1 MARIDSI
8 LGIVTQQNANELRV
22 GTDREPKMFA
32 FGTPKRLAM
41 PATDEDTL
49 RNLLGELLTP
59 EREEQMKTKGK
70 IELAYDA
77 ATFGQF
83 HVSLARREGQP
94 GFDAIF
100 TKRGGGAP
108 KREAAP
114 PPVPTPVR
122 APALAVVPSPIS
134 SPTPVLDSA
143 PVSETIPQI
152 ETTMPAIALDSSSPF
167 VNLVAQADAMRASD
181 LHLQDGEAP
190 RVRVDGQLRR
200 LEYHGDVDVA
210 ALLALDDAG
219 KNALARGHAI
229 DAGLDVPEVGRLRLH
244 AFRTSTGLCAAVR
257 ILPKSA
263 PSIASL
269 HLGVPIDSLVD
280 LPHGLVLVVGAT
292 GSGKS
297 TTLAALAQEAL
308 KRRSIALSTLE
319 DPIEVPL
326 VCSSQSILR
335 RREVGRD
342 VPDFHSGLRDAL
354 REDPD
359 VLLVGEMRDR
369 ETISLA
375 LTAAE
380 TGHLVLASLH
390 ASSTTS
396 AVERIVD
403 SYPPERAQQIRV
415 QLADSLKVVLAQRLL
430 PRTRGGGRI
439 AACEYLKVNHAVA
452 AIIRE
457 GKTAQLVSA
466 MQSGKAEGMTTL
478 EKSLADRVAN
488 REITLETA
496 RGAANDLG
504 ALQNY
509 LPRG

>member
-8 LGIVTQQNANELRV
+8 LGIVSQQNANELRV

-59 EREEQMKTKGK
+59 EREEQMKTKGRV
-70 IELAYDA
+70 ELTYDA
-77 ATFGQF
+77 TGFGQF
-83 HVSLARREGQP
+83 HVTIARRDGAP

-108 KREAAP
+108 KRDVAP
-114 PPVPTPVR
+114 VAPAR
-122 APALAVVPSPIS
+122 APSLAIVSSVVSAPSFDAP
-134 SPTPVLDSA
+134 
-143 PVSETIPQI
+143 PVSETVPQV
-152 ETTMPAIALDSSSPF
+152 ETTMPAIAFDSSSPF
-167 VNLVAQADAMRASD
+167 VSLVAQADALRASD

-190 RVRVDGQLRR
+190 RVRVDGVLRR
-200 LEYHGDVDVA
+200 LDYHGDVDVA
-210 ALLALDDAG
+210 ALLALDDACRS
-219 KNALARGHAI
+219 ALTRGAPL
-229 DAGLDVPEVGRLRLH
+229 DAGLDIPEVGRLRIH
-244 AFRTSTGLCAAVR
+244 VFRTSTGLAAAVR
-257 ILPKSA
+257 LLPKSA

-269 HLGVPIDSLVD
+269 HLGVAIDSLVE

-326 VCSSQSILR
+326 VCSAQSIIR

-342 VPDFHSGLRDAL
+342 VPNFQSGLRDAL

-359 VLLVGEMRDR
+359 VLLVGEMRDP

-390 ASSTTS
+390 AASATS
-396 AVERIVD
+396 AIERIVD

-415 QLADSLKVVLAQRLL
+415 QLADALRVVLAQRLL
-430 PRTRGGGRI
+430 PRVRGSGRI
-439 AACEYLKVNHAVA
+439 AAAEYLKVNHAVA
-452 AIIRE
+452 AMIRE
-457 GKTAQLVSA
+457 GKSAQLVTA
-466 MQSGKAEGMTTL
+466 MQSGKADGMVTL
-478 EKSLADRVAN
+478 EKSL
-488 REITLETA
+488 
-496 RGAANDLG
+496 
-504 ALQNY
+504 
-509 LPRG
+509 

>member
-59 EREEQMKTKGK
+59 EREEQMKTKGRV
-70 IELAYDA
+70 ELSYDA
-77 ATFGQF
+77 SGFGQF
-83 HVSLARREGQP
+83 HVSLAGRDGAP

-108 KREAAP
+108 KRDVAP
-114 PPVPTPVR
+114 IAPAR
-122 APALAVVPSPIS
+122 APALAIVS
-134 SPTPVLDSA
+134 SAVSAPTLDA
-143 PVSETIPQI
+143 PPVSETVPQV
-152 ETTMPAIALDSSSPF
+152 ETTMPAIAFDSSSPF
-167 VNLVAQADAMRASD
+167 VNLVAQADALRASD

-190 RVRVDGQLRR
+190 RVRVDGVLRR
-200 LEYHGDVDVA
+200 LDYHGDVDVA
-210 ALLALDDAG
+210 ALLALDDACRS
-219 KNALARGHAI
+219 ALTRGAPL
-229 DAGLDVPEVGRLRLH
+229 DAGLDVPEVGRLRIH
-244 AFRTSTGLCAAVR
+244 VFRTSTGLAAAVR
-257 ILPKSA
+257 LLPRSA

-269 HLGVPIDSLVD
+269 HLGVAIDSLVE

-326 VCSSQSILR
+326 VCSAQSILR

-342 VPDFHSGLRDAL
+342 VPNFQSGLRDAL

-359 VLLVGEMRDR
+359 VLLVGEMRDP

-390 ASSTTS
+390 AASATS
-396 AVERIVD
+396 AIERIVD
-403 SYPPERAQQIRV
+403 SYPPERSQQIRV
-415 QLADSLKVVLAQRLL
+415 QLADALRVVLAQRLL
-430 PRTRGGGRI
+430 PRVRGTGRI
-439 AACEYLKVNHAVA
+439 AAAEYLKVNHAVA
-452 AIIRE
+452 AMIRE
-457 GKTAQLVSA
+457 GKSAQLVTA
-466 MQSGKAEGMTTL
+466 MQSGKADGMVTL
-478 EKSLADRVAN
+478 EKSLADRVNA
-488 REITLETA
+488 REITLEVA
-496 RGAANDLG
+496 RGAANDVG
-504 ALQNY
+504 ALQSY
-509 LPRG
+509 LK